1 MSQLHLTMEAS
12 FLTNP
17 RHQSAVSTV
26 AHEGPSVLD
35 PLTEGGCLVDV
46 SSTRGAVDED
56 HDVAEPLA
64 PADGAP
70 DLGGYLNAAGVEVPA
85 LLQPRVRLHLHSLP
99 TEDHIEAI
107 EESLRILADPLSV
120 GIGRTHQS
128 KDASLEFLADVEAAL
143 ALLGVPV

>member
-56 HDVAEPLA
+56 HDITQSLA
-64 PADGAP
+64 PADGAS
-70 DLGGYLNAAGVEVPA
+70 DLGGYLNAAGVEVPSF
-85 LLQPRVRLHLHSLP
+85 LQPRVRLHLDSLP
-99 TEDHIEAI
+99 TEDHIVAI
-107 EESLRILADPLSV
+107 EESLRILVDPLSV

-143 ALLGVPV
+143 ALLCMPV